1 MSQVHL
7 SYINT
12 TDTGINMMVSWVTIG
27 TPLTTSYN
35 IIFPIVGISIITTFA
50 AIAYYRSKAPA
61 LFDCYVYNSHIFN
74 FTNRDT
80 QTCGFCSVYFI
91 LLLCSILSGLQF
103 YPVVEQ
109 VTYCNTEC
117 VTSRTTKIAMLS
129 PSKTMYS
136 APMYNLAPQT
146 KYNYRISDSENPIE
160 FTTLNPSAPR
170 IAVIGDFGYENAA
183 AFKSLHDSI
192 NDYDMVIHLGDIAYD
207 LEEEGDA
214 FMNMIEPISSKKPYM
229 TTPGNH
235 EKANNFSYYRTLF
248 NMPQMFYSFKIGT
261 AHFISLS
268 SELYF
273 HPHLYS
279 NYNILQ
285 QYYWLENVLR
295 ENINAT
301 SIVYTHRPMYCS
313 MTGKRCTEDTKTMRK
328 GMSYDGKEPIAPLE
342 QLLYKYG
349 VQVYFAGHIHSYE
362 RTKPV
367 YDSTVQENGGIVHI
381 LNGVGGSREGLDT
394 AATTKHDWSAYLN
407 TTYGYGILNVHGKN
421 MNWRQFTTDGKTID
435 KIDLNR

>member
-1 MSQVHL
+1 
-7 SYINT
+7 
-12 TDTGINMMVSWVTIG
+12 
-27 TPLTTSYN
+27 
-35 IIFPIVGISIITTFA
+35 
-50 AIAYYRSKAPA
+50 
-61 LFDCYVYNSHIFN
+61 
-74 FTNRDT
+74 
-80 QTCGFCSVYFI
+80 
-91 LLLCSILSGLQF
+91 
-103 YPVVEQ
+103 
-109 VTYCNTEC
+109 
-117 VTSRTTKIAMLS
+117 
-129 PSKTMYS
+129 
-136 APMYNLAPQT
+136 
-146 KYNYRISDSENPIE
+146 
-160 FTTLNPSAPR
+160 
-170 IAVIGDFGYENAA
+170 
-183 AFKSLHDSI
+183 
-192 NDYDMVIHLGDIAYD
+192 